1 MGKVVKALN
10 GILVLVCVLIFIW
23 IVLSF
28 AEINMQN
35 LTENPV
41 YNNYNFFV
49 VIIRLKNNLE

>member
-49 VIIRLKNNLE
+49 VIIRLKK